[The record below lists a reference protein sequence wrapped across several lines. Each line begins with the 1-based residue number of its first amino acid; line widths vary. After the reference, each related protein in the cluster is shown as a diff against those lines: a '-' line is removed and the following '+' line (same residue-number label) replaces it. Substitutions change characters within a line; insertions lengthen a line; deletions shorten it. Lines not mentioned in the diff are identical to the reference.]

1 MSKYHSQKTIAL
13 GRQFDSRAE
22 ANRYRELVM
31 MLKAGIVTDIECQ
44 PVFVLQDKFK
54 KHSKT
59 IREIKYIA
67 DFKVTY
73 ADGHVEIEDV
83 KSGPS
88 FRTEKYLLKKKL
100 FDYKYRDLTIREIY

>member
-1 MSKYHSQKTIAL
+1 MSKYNSQKTIAL

-22 ANRYRELVM
+22 ANRYRELVL

-44 PVFVLQDKFK
+44 PVFILQEKFK
-54 KHSKT
+54 KNGKT

-83 KSGPS
+83 KGIK
-88 FRTEKYLLKKKL
+88 TEAFKIKAKL
-100 FDYKYRDLTIREIY
+100 FEKRYPELSIRIP